1 MSATTPDDLREVPL
15 FATLDQHQLQ
25 VLADRM
31 TTESYRS
38 GQSIVRE
45 GDVGYTF
52 FVMRSGMEDVTR
64 GKVALRDLE
73 PGDFFGELGIL
84 SQDGKRTAT
93 VTARSDVEVWA
104 MFGTDF
110 RALQTDD
117 ADVAS
122 ALQRA
127 VDERTNEQ

>member
-52 FVMRSGMEDVTR
+52 FVMRSGMADVTR
-64 GKVALRDLE
+64 GTVALRDLK

>member
-1 MSATTPDDLREVPL
+1 VPL

-52 FVMRSGMEDVTR
+52 FVMRSGMADVTR
-64 GKVALRDLE
+64 GTVALRDLK

>member
-52 FVMRSGMEDVTR
+52 FVMRSGMADVTL
-64 GKVALRDLE
+64 GTVALRDLE

-110 RALQTDD
+110 RALQIDD